1 MSKDNEPAG
10 DRTGLYIKK
19 VQDRFT
25 LNYLYLYRQTISG
38 KHWDNCYTI
47 CYGDQ
52 TLNPA
57 ERVSAALRPPTAVTG
72 QLPIPLPSMP
82 FRQGLPLTAL
92 TSLQPVCNNLLITQN
107 ILWWNTHWIMGDFG
121 ITPIFKQAWFTTKCE
136 SQITQTI
143 ITNWLR
149 MHHQHMNSVHLTELQ
164 QKYII
169 CLEIKIQSVCNLF
182 NTLSGIPALT
192 CFSTDSQSVKIPMI
206 THK

>member
-1 MSKDNEPAG
+1 MSQHEIVLDSG
-10 DRTGLYIKK
+10 FLGWK

-25 LNYLYLYRQTISG
+25 LNYQYLYRQTISG

-47 CYGDQ
+47 CYRDQ

-57 ERVSAALRPPTAVTG
+57 ERVSAALRPLTAVTG
-72 QLPIPLPSMP
+72 QLPIPLPCLLG
-82 FRQGLPLTAL
+82 RDYHLLP
-92 TSLQPVCNNLLITQN
+92 SHHYNLCVTTFWLLKIYCDETHTH
-107 ILWWNTHWIMGDFG
+107 THWITGDVG
-121 ITPIFKQAWFTTKCE
+121 IILIFKQARFTTKRE

-149 MHHQHMNSVHLTELQ
+149 MHHQHMNSVHLFEQ
-164 QKYII
+164 QHKYII

-182 NTLSGIPALT
+182 STLSGIPALT
-192 CFSTDSQSVKIPMI
+192 YFSTDSQSVKIPMI